1 MASGSS
7 RSNMSAPKRYR
18 VAAVEPD
25 ENFRTR
31 LTIQL
36 AATEATV
43 SDTIESLV
51 ASLDGNRPTVVV
63 FGPGLANDTGLAQA
77 ARLIRQHPEMGVV
90 LVCPELSLALLQ
102 QALRAGVRDALALDT
117 DDAAL
122 RTAIE
127 RVGESMVS
135 SRTAPGSGPVELGR
149 VILTFSTKGGVGKS
163 IMATNLSVALAARS
177 QKQVVI
183 VDGDLQFGDV
193 AVLLGIP
200 PTHTTV
206 DAAAAIAQAD
216 PSLMDSFLATHP
228 ATGLRVLPAPVEPSA
243 ADSISPEQMLGI
255 VRMLRTMCAFV
266 IVDMPPHF
274 DDVVLALLEEADDV
288 LLVASMDI
296 PSIKNLKVGIQ
307 TLGLLSLAGPKLR
320 LVLNRANA
328 KVNLD
333 IADVERAIGLP
344 VAFRVPSD
352 IAVPQAVNRGV
363 PVVLDK
369 PRSAAALALGEL
381 ADAFLAVEAE
391 EAPPA
396 ADTEPRRR
404 AWRRTDKEAS
414 GQ

>member
-1 MASGSS
+1 MASTG
-7 RSNMSAPKRYR
+7 
-18 VAAVEPD
+18 
-25 ENFRTR
+25 
-31 LTIQL
+31 
-36 AATEATV
+36 ATV
-43 SDTIESLV
+43 ADTIESLV
-51 ASLDGNRPTVVV
+51 ATLDGNRPTVVV

-77 ARLIRQHPEMGVV
+77 QRLSRQHPEMGVV
-90 LVCPELSLALLQ
+90 LVCQELSLSLLQ
-102 QALRAGVRDALALDT
+102 HALRAGVRDALSLDT

-122 RTAIE
+122 RSAIE
-127 RVGESMVS
+127 RVGDSLANE
-135 SRTAPGSGPVELGR
+135 RTQSAGIAAEPGR
-149 VILTFSTKGGVGKS
+149 VIVTFSTKGGVGKS
-163 IMATNLSVALAARS
+163 VTATNLAVALAARS
-177 QKQVVI
+177 PKQVVI

-193 AVLLGIP
+193 AVLLGVP
-200 PTHTTV
+200 PTHTTI
-206 DAAAAIAQAD
+206 DAAAAIDQAD
-216 PSLMDSFLATHP
+216 TSLMDSFLATHP

-255 VRMLRTMCAFV
+255 VRMLRATCAYV

-320 LVLNRANA
+320 LILNRSGS

-333 IADVERAIGLP
+333 IADVERAIGIP
-344 VAFRVPSD
+344 VQFRVPSD

-369 PRSAAALALGEL
+369 PRAPAALALGLL
-381 ADAFLAVEAE
+381 ADSILGNDVREAE
-391 EAPPA
+391 EPV
-396 ADTEPRRR
+396 EQEHRRR
-404 AWRRTDKEAS
+404 SWRRTDKEAS

>member
-1 MASGSS
+1 
-7 RSNMSAPKRYR
+7 MSAPKRYR

-25 ENFRTR
+25 ERFRTR

-51 ASLDGNRPTVVV
+51 ASLEGNRPTVVV

-77 ARLIRQHPEMGVV
+77 QRLSRQHPEMGVV
-90 LVCPELSLALLQ
+90 LVSEELSLALLQ

-122 RTAIE
+122 RQAID
-127 RVGESMVS
+127 RVGESLVS
-135 SRTAPGSGPVELGR
+135 SRTAPGTGPVELGR
-149 VILTFSTKGGVGKS
+149 VIVTFSTKGGVGKS
-163 IMATNLSVALAARS
+163 ILATNLAVALASRS
-177 QKQVVI
+177 TKQVAI

-200 PTHTTV
+200 PTHTTT
-206 DAAAAIAQAD
+206 DAAAAIEQAD
-216 PSLMDSFLATHP
+216 VSLMDSFLATHP

-288 LLVASMDI
+288 FLVASMDI

-320 LVLNRANA
+320 LVLNRANS

-333 IADVERAIGLP
+333 IADVERAIGLT
-344 VAFRVPSD
+344 VQFRIPSD
-352 IAVPQAVNRGV
+352 VAVPQAVNRGV
-363 PVVLDK
+363 PAILDK
-369 PRSAAALALGEL
+369 PRSPASLALAEI
-381 ADAFLAVEAE
+381 ANAFLADTE
-391 EAPPA
+391 ESESA
-396 ADTEPRRR
+396 ADQEPRRR

>member
-1 MASGSS
+1 M
-7 RSNMSAPKRYR
+7 
-18 VAAVEPD
+18 
-25 ENFRTR
+25 
-31 LTIQL
+31 
-36 AATEATV
+36 
-43 SDTIESLV
+43 SDTIESLI
-51 ASLDGNRPTVVV
+51 ASHEGSGPTVVV

-77 ARLIRQHPEMGVV
+77 QRLGRQHPEMGVV
-90 LVCPELSLALLQ
+90 LVCEELTLALLQ
-102 QALRAGVRDALALDT
+102 QALRAGVRDALSLDT

-122 RTAIE
+122 RQAIE
-127 RVGESMVS
+127 RVGDSLVS
-135 SRTAPGSGPVELGR
+135 TRTAPGTGPVELGR
-149 VILTFSTKGGVGKS
+149 VIVTFSTKGGVGKS
-163 IMATNLSVALAARS
+163 ITATNLAVALATRS
-177 QKQVVI
+177 AKQVAI

-206 DAAAAIAQAD
+206 DAAAAIDQAD
-216 PSLMDSFLATHP
+216 ASMMDSFLATH
-228 ATGLRVLPAPVEPSA
+228 ASTGLRVLPAPVEPSA

-255 VRMLRTMCAFV
+255 VRMLRSTCGFV

-307 TLGLLSLAGPKLR
+307 TLGLLSLAGTKLR

-333 IADVERAIGLP
+333 IADVERAIGLT
-344 VAFRVPSD
+344 VQFRIPSD

-363 PVVLDK
+363 PVILDK
-369 PRSAAALALGEL
+369 PRSAAALALGLL
-381 ADAFLAVEAE
+381 ADSFLGTEAQEAE
-391 EAPPA
+391 SATEN
-396 ADTEPRRR
+396 EPRRR

>member
-1 MASGSS
+1 MKQS
-7 RSNMSAPKRYR
+7 KRYR

-25 ENFRTR
+25 ERFRTR

-36 AATEATV
+36 AAVEATV

-51 ASLDGNRPTVVV
+51 ASLEGNKPTVVV

-77 ARLIRQHPEMGVV
+77 QRLSRQHPEMGVV
-90 LVCPELSLALLQ
+90 LVCDELSMALLQ

-122 RTAIE
+122 RQAIE
-127 RVGESMVS
+127 RVGESLVS
-135 SRTAPGSGPVELGR
+135 VRTAPGAGPVELGR
-149 VILTFSTKGGVGKS
+149 VIVTFSTKGGVGKS
-163 IMATNLSVALAARS
+163 ITATNLAVSLATRS
-177 QKQVVI
+177 SKQVCI

-193 AVLLGIP
+193 AVLLGVP

-206 DAAAAIAQAD
+206 DAAAAIQQAD
-216 PSLMDSFLATHP
+216 TALMDSFLATHP
-228 ATGLRVLPAPVEPSA
+228 GTGLRVLPAPVEPSA

-255 VRMLRTMCAFV
+255 VRMLRTFCGFV

-320 LVLNRANA
+320 LVLNRANS

-333 IADVERAIGLP
+333 VADVERAIGLP
-344 VAFRVPSD
+344 VQWRIPSD
-352 IAVPQAVNRGV
+352 VAVPQAVNRGV

-369 PRSAAALALGEL
+369 PRSPSSVALNLIADLFLGAEH
-381 ADAFLAVEAE
+381 VEAE
-391 EAPPA
+391 NA
-396 ADTEPRRR
+396 ASEQEPRRR
-404 AWRRTDKEAS
+404 SWRRTDKEAS

>member
-1 MASGSS
+1 
-7 RSNMSAPKRYR
+7 MSAPKRYR

-25 ENFRTR
+25 ERFRTR

-36 AATEATV
+36 AATEAIV
-43 SDTIESLV
+43 SDNLESLV
-51 ASLDGNRPTVVV
+51 ASLDGSRPTVVV

-77 ARLIRQHPEMGVV
+77 SRLSRQHPEMGVV

-117 DDAAL
+117 DDLAL
-122 RTAIE
+122 RQAIE
-127 RVGESMVS
+127 RVGDSLVS
-135 SRTAPGSGPVELGR
+135 IRTSVGSGAVELGR
-149 VILTFSTKGGVGKS
+149 VIVTFSTKGGVGKS
-163 IMATNLSVALAARS
+163 ILATNLSCALATRS
-177 QKQVVI
+177 SKQVCI

-193 AVLLGIP
+193 AVLLGVP

-206 DAAAAIAQAD
+206 DAAAAIDQAD
-216 PSLMDSFLATHP
+216 TSLMDSFLATHA

-255 VRMLRTMCAFV
+255 VRMLRTMCGFV

-333 IADVERAIGLP
+333 IADVERAIGIN
-344 VAFRVPSD
+344 VAYRIPSD

-363 PVVLDK
+363 PVILDK

-381 ADAFLAVEAE
+381 ADSFLGAEAE
-391 EAPPA
+391 EADA
-396 ADTEPRRR
+396 TVDQQEPRRR
-404 AWRRTDKEAS
+404 AWRRTEKEAS

>member
-1 MASGSS
+1 
-7 RSNMSAPKRYR
+7 MSAPKRYR

-25 ENFRTR
+25 EQFRTR

-36 AATEATV
+36 AGVEATV
-43 SDTIESLV
+43 SDTVESLV
-51 ASLDGNRPTVVV
+51 ASLDGARPTVVV
-63 FGPGLANDTGLAQA
+63 FGPGLANDTGLVHVS
-77 ARLIRQHPEMGVV
+77 RLSRQHPETGVV
-90 LVCPELSLALLQ
+90 LVCPELSLPLLQ
-102 QALRAGVRDALALDT
+102 QALRSGVRDALALDT

-122 RTAIE
+122 RAAIE
-127 RVGESMVS
+127 RVGDSLVG

-149 VILTFSTKGGVGKS
+149 VIVTFSTKGGVGKS
-163 IMATNLSVALAARS
+163 ILATNLSVALASRS
-177 QKQVVI
+177 SKQVAI

-193 AVLLGIP
+193 AVLLGVP

-206 DAAAAIAQAD
+206 DAAAAIDQSD
-216 PSLMDSFLATHP
+216 PSLMDSILATHA

-266 IVDMPPHF
+266 VVDMPPHF
-274 DDVVLALLEEADDV
+274 DDVVLALLDEADDV

-307 TLGLLSLAGPKLR
+307 TLGLLSLAGTKLR

-333 IADVERAIGLP
+333 IADVERAIGIS
-344 VAFRVPSD
+344 VAFRIPSD

-363 PVVLDK
+363 PVFLDK
-369 PRSAAALALGEL
+369 PRSPAALALGEL
-381 ADAFLAVEAE
+381 ADTFLGSESAGTE
-391 EAPPA
+391 EPA
-396 ADTEPRRR
+396 DQEPRRR